1 MATAA
6 DKSQTTRDPV
16 RRWTLIVLG
25 LIVVLFLK
33 NGRVEQS
40 NFDNY
45 RALHINEAPM
55 IEVYIVD
62 SDEAPGGIGEPGTS
76 ALFPA
81 VTNAIF
87 AATGIRLRKLPVD
100 GALLKTG

>member
-1 MATAA
+1 
-6 DKSQTTRDPV
+6 
-16 RRWTLIVLG
+16 
-25 LIVVLFLK
+25 
-33 NGRVEQS
+33 
-40 NFDNY
+40 
-45 RALHINEAPM
+45 M
-55 IEVYIVD
+55 IEVYIVE